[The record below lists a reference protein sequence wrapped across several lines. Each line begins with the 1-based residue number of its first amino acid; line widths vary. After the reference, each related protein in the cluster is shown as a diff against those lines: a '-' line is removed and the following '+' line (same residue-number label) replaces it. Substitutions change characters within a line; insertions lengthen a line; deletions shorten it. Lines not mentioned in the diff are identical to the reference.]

1 MTRKKNGVS
10 RSELLQPARPLC
22 SFLVFPYSF
31 HCLVFK
37 IKTSLHECDSNDM
50 SVLSLNITGSDR
62 VTLTNAS
69 LPAQYKS
76 EVNTCKDTERD
87 IKKTLKAS
95 ISFFL

>member
-1 MTRKKNGVS
+1 
-10 RSELLQPARPLC
+10 
-22 SFLVFPYSF
+22 
-31 HCLVFK
+31 
-37 IKTSLHECDSNDM
+37 M

-62 VTLTNAS
+62 VTLTNTS

-95 ISFFL
+95 ISFFLWNCEWDSLKLAMGFFLSVQINL